1 MAAIQGYSIHNT
13 GDFIMEKLLV
23 SFDDIV
29 WNYTIDFTHDTVYE
43 QEQTA
48 AEIIADIAQH
58 PFNPIEFSYHE
69 DGICGGKDT
78 DNTDTL
84 SGVSAIEYL
93 REFFSADVF
102 FEILEMAE
110 EETATLTA
118 ENRLKDWRND
128 IMHNC

>member
-1 MAAIQGYSIHNT
+1 
-13 GDFIMEKLLV
+13 MEKLRIV
-23 SFDDIV
+23 FHDIC
-29 WNYTIDFTHDTVYE
+29 WNYCIDFMSDTVSE
-43 QEQTA
+43 QEKTA
-48 AEIIADIAQH
+48 AQVIADIAQH
-58 PFNPIEFSYHE
+58 PFNPVNFIYHDDE
-69 DGICGGKDT
+69 HFGGRDT

-110 EETATLTA
+110 EETATLAA